1 MSLDRKGERGVG
13 GFAEE
18 TVPKLI
24 VLPIKGSLAQTPEER
39 KEGIGYLGFPTT
51 HQAAFAMIDPSM
63 RDQARA
69 VFPFLQGANVAF
81 LKDFFD
87 HASHV
92 TLPAGQFICM
102 EGNSC
107 AVLPLALT
115 GQARVYKIAASGRE
129 ITLYR
134 IPSGESCILTASCIM
149 SQRIFPAFA
158 VAETDMEAL
167 AVPAHLLPVWFDQ
180 HAVWRTYAF
189 DLLSRR
195 LSSVIELVEEV
206 AFHHMDARLAAYLAD
221 AASADGRVER
231 THEVVAADLGT
242 SREVVSR
249 LLKDFEQDHLV
260 ALSRGVIEVRDRARL
275 EKKG

>member
-1 MSLDRKGERGVG
+1 
-13 GFAEE
+13 
-18 TVPKLI
+18 
-24 VLPIKGSLAQTPEER
+24 
-39 KEGIGYLGFPTT
+39 
-51 HQAAFAMIDPSM
+51 MIDPSI
-63 RDQARA
+63 RDKARV
-69 VFPFLQGANVAF
+69 VFPFLQEADAAF
-81 LKDFFD
+81 LDVFFD
-87 HASHV
+87 HVSHV
-92 TLPAGQFICM
+92 ALPAGQFICM
-102 EGNSC
+102 EGNRC
-107 AVLPLALT
+107 AVLPLALA

-134 IPSGESCILTASCIM
+134 IPPGESCILTASCIM

-206 AFHHMDARLAAYLAD
+206 AFQHVDTRLAAYLTH
-221 AASADGRVER
+221 AASADGRIER

-260 ALSRGVIEVRDRARL
+260 ALSRGVIQIRDRTGL